1 MNCKLFKFVKIKI
14 SKMIKQ
20 REYFVL
26 LFKKFEYYNMVEF
39 LFTKNCME

>member
-1 MNCKLFKFVKIKI
+1 MNCSLFKFVKIKI

-26 LFKKFEYYNMVEF
+26 WSKIKECNKE
-39 LFTKNCME
+39 